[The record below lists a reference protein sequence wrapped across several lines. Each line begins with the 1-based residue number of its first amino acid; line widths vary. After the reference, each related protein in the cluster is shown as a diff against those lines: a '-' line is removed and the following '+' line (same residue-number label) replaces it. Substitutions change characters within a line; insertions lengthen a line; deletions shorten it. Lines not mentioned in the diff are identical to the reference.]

1 MIGQNL
7 QCVIYWAD
15 FAIWSLPARYDYL
28 NEQNLSTLK
37 LAIYIVLWKR
47 PLRIPVNT
55 KHTAVYQVSPS
66 AVPACEVLYLH
77 WILGHKTVGKV
88 KFWDSRKSVSTKAPV
103 PNKICPKTL
112 SERALGRRVSCVCG
126 EFLCQA
132 RVTVAML
139 LRWIWG
145 REAIVDIARY
155 VNNLKFSLEFLT

>member
-1 MIGQNL
+1 MTAQNL

-47 PLRIPVNT
+47 PFRIPVNT
-55 KHTAVYQVSPS
+55 KHTAVYQVSPLCS
-66 AVPACEVLYLH
+66 ASLWSFVPALNSWTQNC
-77 WILGHKTVGKV
+77 
-88 KFWDSRKSVSTKAPV
+88 RKSQ
-103 PNKICPKTL
+103 ILRLPKVL
-112 SERALGRRVSCVCG
+112 RLKREL
-126 EFLCQA
+126 QA
-132 RVTVAML
+132 RYVTRRYRSVHLAVVYNAYVGNFYVAML